1 MYRILEEP
9 EFVDGY
15 EEIGR
20 FRNWYIP
27 EEFYI
32 NPRDETPFS
41 VGRKPGFQDPTLS
54 SLYINKPFAD
64 AEIILDKNGTGSV
77 FVEVLPGKSVLL
89 NTRDAIRM
97 WKNEEYRREGSRIFS
112 KKEFVFASKRNR
124 FSTATSENLFLVS
137 TDSAAYREAH
147 KNTQIKNNPL
157 EFYDLMPGWVY
168 LNPAGDYCLYL
179 GLAMTASLKPNQ
191 EIPHEIV
198 FSSAMARARE
208 IASVNKLRKTNGK
221 TNNYKIRAKRAP
233 KTFHFTPQYH
243 DAATVWIEITDVN
256 ETNERRK
263 LDILGQ
269 WVKMQAEQPY
279 SDYPNKLNITTG
291 KYDLVPY
298 AKFMEV
304 DILSWVSKIKRTA
317 LRDFLDLYR
326 EIKDFENNS
335 GRPERFI
342 PSYNFYRIVEK
353 LSPYINLVPY
363 GVFPEVEEDLKEIL
377 GDGLK

>member
-15 EEIGR
+15 EEIRR

-41 VGRKPGFQDPTLS
+41 VGRKPGFQDSTLS
-54 SLYINKPFAD
+54 SLYTNKPFTD

-89 NTRDAIRM
+89 NTRDAIKM

-112 KKEFVFASKRNR
+112 KKEFVFASKRNKGP
-124 FSTATSENLFLVS
+124 SENLVLV
-137 TDSAAYREAH
+137 TVDSAAYKEVH

-168 LNPAGDYCLYL
+168 LNPAGDYWLYL
-179 GLAMTASLKPNQ
+179 GLAMTASLKPNK
-191 EIPHEIV
+191 EIPAEIV
-198 FSSAMARARE
+198 FPSAITKARE
-208 IASVNKLRKTNGK
+208 IVSVNKLIKTNGK
-221 TNNYKIRAKRAP
+221 IYNYKIRAKRAP
-233 KTFHFTPQYH
+233 KNFHFTPQYH
-243 DAATVWIEITDVN
+243 DAATVWIEISN
-256 ETNERRK
+256 MIETSERRR
-263 LDILGQ
+263 LDIVEQ
-269 WVKMQAEQPY
+269 WVKIHAEKPY
-279 SDYPNKLNITTG
+279 PDYPHKLNITTG

-304 DILSWVSKIKRTA
+304 DILSWVSKIKRDT
-317 LRDFLDLYR
+317 LRDFLDLYS

-342 PSYNFYRIVEK
+342 PSYDFYKIVEK